1 MNSRQFSLII
11 SFVFHPM
18 LISFAAFYLLLFGS
32 IPVSANA
39 MNILLVC
46 FIFSN
51 FIPISTVLTLKK
63 MGKISDLDASKK
75 EQRIFPLMLGI
86 IYSGIAFLILTYMN
100 ANPLVRGL
108 MFCYMTN
115 TIITILITRYWKISI
130 HAMGVGGPIA
140 TLWIA
145 GFQYPILAL
154 LILVAVSY
162 SRVIL
167 KAHSILQVVVGSF
180 AGLVLTY
187 FQLQLFFVS

>member
-1 MNSRQFSLII
+1 MNPRLFSSII

-32 IPVSANA
+32 EPIAANA
-39 MNILLVC
+39 LNVLLVC

-51 FIPISTVLTLKK
+51 FIPISTVLILKK
-63 MGKISDLDASKK
+63 MGKISDLDASQK

-100 ANPLVRGL
+100 TEPLVRGL

-130 HAMGVGGPIA
+130 HAMGVGGPIVA
-140 TLWIA
+140 LWIA
-145 GFQYPILAL
+145 GFQFPIPAF
-154 LILVAVSY
+154 LILISVSY
-162 SRVIL
+162 ARVVL
-167 KAHSILQVVVGSF
+167 KAHTVLQVF
-180 AGLVLTY
+180 AGSVAGLIFT
-187 FQLQLFFVS
+187 FIQLQLFFV